1 MLSNGLHKVWQSP
14 ELTSLNKLAPRAT
27 FDSHPSAALAAQ
39 ADRSK
44 SPWFL
49 DLNGSWDF
57 RYEATPEAA
66 EKFLAEGDV
75 KTARWDKIEVPGNWE
90 TQGYGKPHYTNVQMP
105 FPNQPP
111 TVPAANP
118 TGIYRRTLSVPA
130 DWKGQRI
137 ILHFGGAD
145 SLLTVAVNGEFVG
158 LSKDSRLPAEF
169 DVTPLIKPGRKNVI
183 QAVVIKWSDAT
194 FVEDQDMWWLA
205 GLHRQVWLYATPPIF
220 IEDIHVDPV
229 LSADFR
235 SAELKVSVSTGFA
248 GELTEGAEAE
258 IQLFDPSGKPVFRK
272 PIKQAA
278 SVKQN
283 IHDFHRQQANFSVPV
298 PSAKLRL
305 WSHEDPALYRV
316 AITLRHGEFTSHA
329 SVNCG
334 FRRVE
339 VLGRDLLINGR
350 RVLIKGVNRHEHH
363 ETLGKAVPVETMEK
377 DARLMKQ
384 FNFNAVRTSHY
395 PNDPVWLDICD
406 RYGFYVID
414 EANIESHDFHNLI
427 CRDTRYATAF
437 LDRVMRMVV
446 RDKNHPSVIMWS
458 LGNESGYGPNHDA
471 AAGWVRHYD
480 PSRLIHYEGAISKGQ
495 SKLTFAHG
503 SLATDVIAP
512 MYESIAILER
522 WSRMV
527 TEYLETHILPPAD
540 EEGLLA
546 LGEADAV
553 EVQPPGTRPAVRLPR
568 HPLLRPVILCEYSH
582 AMGNSNG
589 SLSDYF
595 HLFRTCPGIQGG
607 FIWEWLD
614 HGLKQTTADGRSF
627 YAYGGDFGDTP
638 NDANF
643 VCDGLVSAD
652 RIPHPAMHEF
662 KHLAQPFTARLISK
676 KGCRI
681 GITNLF
687 DFTSLNTTR
696 GAWELVVDGLV
707 KRTGK
712 LPKLKAAPDETE
724 EVALPIGDLPQ
735 GSDVR
740 VVIRLYTTRDEVW
753 SKAGYELGATEIELQ
768 RATPAKKK
776 TAKGEGR
783 TLLRGDKGATI
794 LSANGVTANFDST
807 TGRLASLSRDGKTLI
822 ESGPELQVWRAATD
836 NDGIKLWSGQSG
848 KPLGR
853 WQALGIDRP
862 LATKVKSVRTASHKD
877 GSASVI
883 VEMAATGRNK
893 WDDFSFVIKQT
904 LLSDGSL
911 LIENDLSLGE
921 GVTDIPR
928 AGVRL
933 ALPAGFEALRYF
945 GRGPWENYADRKA
958 STLLR
963 VHESTVSQEY
973 VDYVMPQEHGH
984 HTDVTWLELNAKNGR
999 GIRIEA
1005 SPAIEFSASHFAAE
1019 DLYAAKHTT
1028 DLAPRPEVI
1037 LNIDAAHRGLGT
1049 QSCGPDTLE
1058 KYRLLESRYRWDF
1071 VIRPIGK

>member
-14 ELTSLNKLAPRAT
+14 ELTSLNKLAPRSS
-27 FDSHPSAALAAQ
+27 FDSHPTASLAAN
-39 ADRSK
+39 ANREK

-49 DLNGSWDF
+49 DLNGTWNF
-57 RYEATPEAA
+57 RYEANPEAA
-66 EKFLAEGDV
+66 EKFLAQPDTQ
-75 KTARWDKIEVPGNWE
+75 KAIWDKIEVPGNWE

-105 FPNQPP
+105 FRNEPP
-111 TVPAANP
+111 SVPTANP
-118 TGIYRRTLSVPA
+118 TGIYRRTISVPA

-137 ILHFGGAD
+137 VLHFGGAD
-145 SLLTVAVNGEFVG
+145 SLLTVEVNGEFVG

-169 DVTPLIKPGRKNVI
+169 DVTSLIKPGRKNTI

-205 GLHRQVWLYATPPIF
+205 GLHRQVWLYATPPVF
-220 IEDIHVDPV
+220 IEDIHVDPI
-229 LSADFR
+229 LSSDYR
-235 SAELKVSVSTGFA
+235 SAEFKLSVSTGFLA
-248 GELTEGAEAE
+248 ERKEGAVIEV
-258 IQLFDPSGKPVFRK
+258 QLFDPKGKPVFRQ
-272 PIKQAA
+272 PLKQTA
-278 SVKQN
+278 SQKVG
-283 IHDFHRQQANFSVPV
+283 IHDFHRQQANFSAPV
-298 PSAKLRL
+298 ASSRLRL

-316 AITLRHGEFTSHA
+316 AITLKYEGYTSHS
-329 SVNCG
+329 SVTCG

-339 VLGRDLLINGR
+339 VIGRDLLINGR

-363 ETLGKAVPVETMEK
+363 ETLGKAVPIATMEQ

-395 PNDPVWLDICD
+395 PNDPAWLDICD
-406 RYGFYVID
+406 RYGLYVID

-427 CRDTRYATAF
+427 CKNTRYATAF

-446 RDKNHPSVIMWS
+446 RDKNHPSIIMWS

-480 PSRLIHYEGAISKGQ
+480 PSRLVHYEGAISKGQ

-503 SLATDVIAP
+503 SLATDVIGP

-522 WSRMV
+522 WSHMV
-527 TEYLETHILPPAD
+527 TEYLQTHILPPAD
-540 EEGLLA
+540 EAGLLA
-546 LGEADAV
+546 LGEADAI

-614 HGLKQTTADGRSF
+614 HGLKQTTDDGRTF

-662 KHLAQPFTARLISK
+662 KHLAQPFTAKLVSK
-676 KGCRI
+676 KDCRI
-681 GITNLF
+681 AITNLF
-687 DFTSLNTTR
+687 DFTSLNTVKGT
-696 GAWELVVDGLV
+696 WELVINGEVT
-707 KRTGK
+707 RTGK
-712 LPKLKAAPDETE
+712 LPKLQAAPDESCE
-724 EVALPIGDLPQ
+724 IALPVGKLPANAHVQ
-735 GSDVR
+735 L
-740 VVIRLYTTRDEVW
+740 VIRLFTTRDEIW
-753 SKAGYELGATEIELQ
+753 SATGHELGATEIELQ
-768 RATPAKKK
+768 RVSPLKPTKV
-776 TAKGEGR
+776 KGEGH
-783 TLLRGDKGATI
+783 TVLLEEKGAI
-794 LSANGVTANFDST
+794 SLSSNGVTAIFDSS
-807 TGRLASLSRDGKTLI
+807 TGALKELSRNGKTLL
-822 ESGPELQVWRAATD
+822 ETGPELQVWRAATD
-836 NDGIKLWSGQSG
+836 NDGIKLWSGQTG

-853 WQALGIDRP
+853 WMDLGIHRP
-862 LATKVKSVRTASHKD
+862 LEMKITSVSSVAHKD
-877 GSASVI
+877 GSASVSI
-883 VEMAATGRNK
+883 QMAATGRGK
-893 WDDFSFVIKQT
+893 WTDFTFHMKQ
-904 LLSDGSL
+904 LLRRDGSL
-911 LIENDLSLGE
+911 VIENDLSLGE

-928 AGVRL
+928 AGIRL
-933 ALPAGFEALRYF
+933 SLPAGLENLRYF

-958 STLLR
+958 SALLR
-963 VHESTVSQEY
+963 IHETTVTEEY

-984 HTDVTWLELNAKNGR
+984 HTDVSWLELSGTSGE
-999 GIRIEA
+999 GIRIEGIT
-1005 SPAIEFSASHFAAE
+1005 PFEFNASHFTAE
-1019 DLYAAKHTT
+1019 DLFAAKHTT
-1028 DLAPRPEVI
+1028 DLVPREEVI
-1037 LNIDAAHRGLGT
+1037 VSIDAAHRGLGT

-1058 KYRLLESRYRWDF
+1058 RYRLLKSRYQWTI
-1071 VIRPIGK
+1071 VIRPIKG